1 MVERQRA
8 VGSLE
13 GLEESSCQKGLVLL
27 VWPTCVSQCLPF
39 PWRHLLQVGGEA
51 VVCPRAASTH
61 NNHALHLRCTF
72 SATDLR
78 QREETGPPLQGG
90 GETCSRCGRT
100 PGELTVACP
109 STALIMKRSP

>member
-13 GLEESSCQKGLVLL
+13 GLEESSCQEGLVLL

-51 VVCPRAASTH
+51 VVCPRAASAH
-61 NNHALHLRCTF
+61 NNHALHLRRTF

-90 GETCSRCGRT
+90 VRHV
-100 PGELTVACP
+100 PGMNTHLGGSQWRAQVWRL
-109 STALIMKRSP
+109 S